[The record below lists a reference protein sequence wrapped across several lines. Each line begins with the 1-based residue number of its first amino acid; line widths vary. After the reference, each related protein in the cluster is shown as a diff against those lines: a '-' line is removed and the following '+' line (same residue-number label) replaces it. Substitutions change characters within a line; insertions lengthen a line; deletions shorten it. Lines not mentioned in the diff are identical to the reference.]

1 MPYIHPERKKL
12 IDGGTDKMSS
22 GDLNYLITKLIIRY
36 MEAKGESY
44 KTFNDIVG
52 ALDNAKDE
60 FRRRV
65 LHPYEDMKLLE
76 NGDVYASRDIGS
88 SLSTVQDIMNSV
100 DGHGVTQMHP
110 LDWDRI
116 QGGYKDE

>member
-88 SLSTVQDIMNSV
+88 SLATVQDIVNSV